1 MSNAILRLTVTHS
14 PLSPAVRTRL
24 ELATPGVTGRY
35 SNRLNYRT
43 KRSVSKNLVIGFPAT
58 DPHSRLTEF
67 LVVCECKVT
76 TLFRTAQVFPQKFS
90 KNLQNAVSPPI
101 RGLHT
106 PIRGLHTPIRGL
118 SSTPIRG
125 RRYPATTERRSRGV
139 IVAPGRAT
147 EGIYGLVFRPGDS
160 NGFGEVV

>member
-76 TLFRTAQVFPQKFS
+76 TLFRTAQVFPPKFS
-90 KNLQNAVSPPI
+90 KKSSKRRFRASRPLSSPPPSGPYSTHANHFLASHPLHPRSALRAL
-101 RGLHT
+101 RGY
-106 PIRGLHTPIRGL
+106 RGTEAVE
-118 SSTPIRG
+118 G
-125 RRYPATTERRSRGV
+125 RRA
-139 IVAPGRAT
+139 
-147 EGIYGLVFRPGDS
+147 VFRGDS
-160 NGFGEVV
+160 RKISNFVS

>member
-76 TLFRTAQVFPQKFS
+76 TLFRTAQVFPPKFS
-90 KNLQNAVSPPI
+90 KKSSKRRFRASRPLSSPPPSGPYSTREPLPRLTPAASSEAPVDAL
-101 RGLHT
+101 RGY
-106 PIRGLHTPIRGL
+106 
-118 SSTPIRG
+118 
-125 RRYPATTERRSRGV
+125 RRTESVEGMRRAASKL
-139 IVAPGRAT
+139 P
-147 EGIYGLVFRPGDS
+147 
-160 NGFGEVV
+160 